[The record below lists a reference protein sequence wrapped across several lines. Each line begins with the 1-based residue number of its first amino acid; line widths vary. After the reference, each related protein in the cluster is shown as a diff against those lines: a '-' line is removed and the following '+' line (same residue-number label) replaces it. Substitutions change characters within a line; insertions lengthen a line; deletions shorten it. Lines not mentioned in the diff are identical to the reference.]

1 MEVTPNNNLIIQFNK
16 PAYIIGQLS
25 LGDDFDIKIY
35 RNDGTE
41 VTNFE
46 ADFNIV
52 REMPA
57 SRMFISLNIKDFLKG
72 QDKRSRVEV
81 FYRRS
86 NKVFD
91 ERLRELSPWAYSIG
105 YLNQEVPYVSDS
117 DNRILRILAIASNFS
132 LVFGFIFTL
141 MLAGK

>member
-41 VTNFE
+41 VTNFD

-57 SRMFISLNIKDFLKG
+57 SRMFISFEHQRFLKG
-72 QDKRSRVEV
+72 S
-81 FYRRS
+81 
-86 NKVFD
+86 
-91 ERLRELSPWAYSIG
+91 G
-105 YLNQEVPYVSDS
+105 
-117 DNRILRILAIASNFS
+117 
-132 LVFGFIFTL
+132 
-141 MLAGK
+141 